1 MKKAIAIIILG
12 LLLSVSAYAD
22 EDKWIKKWQN
32 DPEGR
37 KKLAIQFAQTGTHN
51 VEAYTWFY
59 IISKTNPEPTMTQFM
74 NDIEKLF
81 LNENELALA
90 KEKANEWLKN
100 NQ

>member
-1 MKKAIAIIILG
+1 MKKLLAILVVG
-12 LLLSVSAYAD
+12 LLLSGNAYAGD
-22 EDKWIKKWQN
+22 DKWVKKWQN

-37 KKLAIQFAQTGTHN
+37 KKLALQFAQTGSHK
-51 VEAYTWFY
+51 VEAYMWFY
-59 IISKTNPEPTMTQFM
+59 IISKTNPEPVMTELM
-74 NDIEKLF
+74 NGQENF